1 MTKTRETVALEKALD
16 HKFENPE
23 LLERALTHS
32 SYARE
37 LRDHAHADG
46 DPMDNEQFEF
56 IGDSVLAFVT
66 SQELVKR
73 FPHFQEGEL
82 SKLRAYLV
90 SARHLVQPARNLDL
104 GKYLRLGRGEE
115 RSGGRNK
122 SAILVDALEAV
133 IAAIYQD
140 GGLRAAHKFIL
151 REILRPELR
160 RIELEHGDELP
171 VTDYKSALQE
181 QAHAAGRRRVVYA
194 LVKEEGPEHRK
205 TFTIEARVF
214 GNSTE
219 EPEFVGRAEGP
230 TKKRAEQTAARHALQ
245 YVESLGQ
252 EKATPQAKKSA
263 GTPKPALSE

>member
-1 MTKTRETVALEKALD
+1 MTKTREIVALEKALD
-16 HKFENPE
+16 HKFEDAE
-23 LLERALTHS
+23 LLSRALTHS

-37 LRDHAHADG
+37 QRDQEHTVG

-73 FPHFQEGEL
+73 FPRFQEGEL

-151 REILRPELR
+151 REILRPELQ
-160 RIELEHGDELP
+160 RIEREHGKELP

-181 QAHAAGRRRVVYA
+181 QAHAAGRKRIVYA
-194 LVKEEGPEHRK
+194 VVKEDGPEHK
-205 TFTIEARVF
+205 KVFTIEARIF
-214 GNSTE
+214 GDAAQT
-219 EPEFVGRAEGP
+219 PEFVARAEGP
-230 TKKRAEQTAARHALQ
+230 TKKRAEQTAARHALD
-245 YVESLGQ
+245 YVESL
-252 EKATPQAKKSA
+252 TAKRISP
-263 GTPKPALSE
+263 GE

>member
-1 MTKTRETVALEKALD
+1 MSKQREIAALEKALE
-16 HKFENPE
+16 HKFDDRE
-23 LLERALTHS
+23 LLLRALTHS

-37 LRDHAHADG
+37 QRDQAHDDKASA
-46 DPMDNEQFEF
+46 DNEQLEF

-90 SARHLVQPARNLDL
+90 SARHLIVPARNLDI

-133 IAAIYQD
+133 IAALYQD

-151 REILRPELR
+151 REILRPELK
-160 RIELEHGDELP
+160 RIEKEHGTKLP

-181 QAHAAGRRRVVYA
+181 QAHAAGRKHIVYA
-194 LVKEEGPEHRK
+194 VVKEEGPEHKK
-205 TFTIEARVF
+205 TFTVEARVMDD
-214 GNSTE
+214 GNSN
-219 EPEFVGRAEGP
+219 PEFVARAEGP
-230 TKKRAEQTAARHALQ
+230 TKKRAEQTAARQALQ
-245 YVESLGQ
+245 YVQSLPGAPRP
-252 EKATPQAKKSA
+252 E
-263 GTPKPALSE
+263 

>member
-1 MTKTRETVALEKALD
+1 MTKTREIAALEKALD

-37 LRDHAHADG
+37 QRDHAPNDG
-46 DPMDNEQFEF
+46 DPLDNEQLEF

-90 SARHLVQPARNLDL
+90 SARHLLQPARNLDI
-104 GKYLRLGRGEE
+104 GKFLRLGKGEE

-133 IAAIYQD
+133 IAALYQD

-151 REILRPELR
+151 REILRPELK
-160 RIELEHGDELP
+160 RIEIEHGDGLP
-171 VTDYKSALQE
+171 ITDYKSALQE
-181 QAHAAGRRRVVYA
+181 QAHAAGRKRIVYA
-194 LVKEEGPEHRK
+194 VVNEEGPEHK
-205 TFTIEARVF
+205 KVFTIEARIF
-214 GNSTE
+214 GDAADG
-219 EPEFVGRAEGP
+219 PEFVGRAEGP

-245 YVESLGQ
+245 YVESLNREAGSNS
-252 EKATPQAKKSA
+252 AKKPTGSA
-263 GTPKPALSE
+263 KPRVE